1 MKNMRLLLLLLS
13 IAVVVPVFA
22 ANPES
27 FKEWE
32 HSPQGYF
39 MTKAEH
45 QEAATITTQE
55 EAQHFIDQFLVKRG
69 PKFAGEVEIRA
80 AKADQLLTIGKLP
93 GSKTLRGKLVIMLG
107 PPSGLE
113 VYPVRETSNV
123 SRSSPAVANAYA
135 GGLGTGEDDT
145 TESGR
150 TMGAESVSQNYHFT
164 YASTPAGPLDVNLNA
179 NVSSG
184 KDRPRGRDDG
194 KKLDAVFEAAAQ
206 ASIKIK

>member
-1 MKNMRLLLLLLS
+1 MKTMRLLLLLLS

-45 QEAATITTQE
+45 QESAAINTQE

-93 GSKTLRGKLVIMLG
+93 GSKTLRGRLVIMLG
-107 PPSGLE
+107 PPSALE
-113 VYPVRETSNV
+113 
-123 SRSSPAVANAYA
+123 VANAYA

-150 TMGAESVSQNYHFT
+150 TMGAESVSQSYHFT
-164 YASTPAGPLDVNLNA
+164 YASTPSGVLDVTLNA
-179 NVSSG
+179 DLSSG

-206 ASIKIK
+206 ASIKTK

>member
-1 MKNMRLLLLLLS
+1 MKTMRLLLLLLG

-22 ANPES
+22 SNPES
-27 FKEWE
+27 FKEWQ

-39 MTKAEH
+39 MTKAER
-45 QEAATITTQE
+45 QEAAVINTQE

-80 AKADQLLTIGKLP
+80 SKADQLLTIGKLP
-93 GSKTLRGKLVIMLG
+93 GSQTLRGRLVIMLG

-113 VYPVRETSNV
+113 VFPVRETSSV
-123 SRSSPAVANAYA
+123 SRSSPAVANAYS
-135 GGLGTGEDDT
+135 GGLGHDDDT

-150 TMGAESVSQNYHFT
+150 TMGSESVSQNYHFT
-164 YASTPAGPLDVNLNA
+164 FASTPAGPLDVNLNA
-179 NVSSG
+179 DVSSG

-206 ASIKIK
+206 ASIKTK